1 MAALPLRLSEFCPGA
16 IGQVRSCVPG
26 STEQSHRTSPTRR
39 AFPDHW
45 QLDLQAHPAGRLIFL
60 RRTNEQGE
68 VGLLGHSF
76 AVDKNWPHRLIR
88 AEVDLDCASICFYA
102 LRRREPTSQPLLR
115 TVDYQLPKRRFRD
128 RGH

>member
-26 STEQSHRTSPTRR
+26 STEQSHRTSPHTTSLSRSL
-39 AFPDHW
+39 ATGPPSTPCW
-45 QLDLQAHPAGRLIFL
+45 SPYFL

-88 AEVDLDCASICFYA
+88 AEVDLDCGSICFYA